1 MASMAAGGRIDPV
14 DGTRAGGHTDGQQD
28 ILDARSAV
36 ETKIAALAASR
47 RTDEDLERIEDA
59 LRAMGEDVAASGD
72 SPEDAERF
80 HAAVA
85 AAAHSPVLARMRD
98 QIADVGGEAWSKAL
112 GKEGH
117 PEKILESLRA
127 IVEAIRAQDSDGAA
141 HAMAEHI
148 ERAPG
153 VARRSP

>member
-1 MASMAAGGRIDPV
+1 MAE
-14 DGTRAGGHTDGQQD
+14 TDGQQD

-59 LRAMGEDVAASGD
+59 LRVMGEDVAASVH

-85 AAAHSPVLARMRD
+85 AAAHSPVLARLRD
-98 QIADVGGEAWSKAL
+98 QIADVGNDVWNKAL
-112 GKEGH
+112 GKQGH
-117 PEKILESLRA
+117 PEKVLESLRT
-127 IVEAIRAQDSDGAA
+127 IVEAIRAQDAEGAA
-141 HAMAEHI
+141 RAMAEHL

-153 VARRSP
+153 AARRSP